1 MAGKLP
7 IERAIVD
14 AYRFAFA
21 GFLPVLGT
29 LWLPY
34 LILVLIALG
43 LTVLI
48 APDVPQMLRAGSLD
62 LGAGMELLRLA
73 ILVAIVAFII
83 GAMVTVDLQRK
94 AMGTKTGSRWF
105 LFSLSGPVWRMAGAS
120 LLASIVVGVVV
131 LVTVLICMA
140 LWSTAGALGPAGG
153 LVRVIAV
160 AATIAVIVYI
170 ALRLTFFLPAVVVAE
185 KSLGLERAWILGR
198 HNFWRIL
205 LVVIAVVLPT
215 VIVFHLLSWMVA
227 GPLPSLHGLGAREG
241 LRALLRAGAMQFG
254 PRGYLML
261 ALEIVER
268 VLLVGLINGAI
279 ASAYLAVRRESGS
292 ADPTIAALQ

>member
-7 IERAIVD
+7 VERAIVD

-21 GFLPVLGT
+21 GFFSVLGT

-34 LILVLIALG
+34 LILILIALG
-43 LTVLI
+43 LIVLI

-73 ILVAIVAFII
+73 ILVAIVAFIV

-120 LLASIVVGVVV
+120 FLASIVVGVVV
-131 LVTVLICMA
+131 LMTVLICVA
-140 LWSTAGALGPAGG
+140 LWSAAGALGSAAG
-153 LVRVIAV
+153 LIRVIVV
-160 AATIAVIVYI
+160 AATIAVVIYV
-170 ALRLTFFLPAVVVAE
+170 ALRLMFFLPAVVVAE
-185 KSLGLERAWILGR
+185 KSLGLERAWILGG
-198 HNFWRIL
+198 HNFWRVL
-205 LVVIAVVLPT
+205 LVMIAVVLPT
-215 VIVFHLLSWMVA
+215 VFVFHVLSWMLA
-227 GPLPSLHGLGAREG
+227 GPLPSLQGLGAREG

-261 ALEIVER
+261 SLEIVER

-279 ASAYLAVRRESGS
+279 ASAYLAMSGEPAS
-292 ADPTIAALQ
+292 AAPPVAAPQ